1 MKFLKSLCII
11 LLLMG
16 CKSEDDLND
25 TTNLSQILS
34 TTNFEV
40 GAVIACAA
48 SDVNNPNQA
57 NVYFL
62 PESGATNF
70 RLYETASVEVNPN
83 DFSNYTEVLLEDTPF
98 FNGFLREYAIL
109 LNEEKWVVVTFQ
121 LNNEIKVSNPIRTK
135 QVSKP
140 SDFTQEIEVNQSVS
154 LMPQFSWTDNQF
166 GDNAIYFQ
174 VVSDV
179 AQNVFSATYTFE
191 SNFQYYNT
199 SNVVLNVTQG
209 NPPDLESGL
218 TYNFTLMDV
227 SEDNWVNAIT
237 LNTNFTVE

>member
-1 MKFLKSLCII
+1 
-11 LLLMG
+11 MG
-16 CKSEDDLND
+16 CKSEDDPNN
-25 TTNLSQILS
+25 TTNLSQVLS

-48 SDVNNPNQA
+48 SDADNADQA
-57 NVYFL
+57 NVYFF
-62 PESGATNF
+62 PEEGATNF
-70 RLYETASVEVNPN
+70 RLYETTSAEVNPN
-83 DFSNYTEVLLEDTPF
+83 DFSNYTEVFLEDTPF

-109 LNEEKWVVVTFQ
+109 LDEEKWVVVTFQ

-135 QVSKP
+135 QISKP
-140 SDFTQEIEVNQSVS
+140 SNFAQEIAVNQSVS
-154 LMPQFSWTDNQF
+154 LMPQFLWTNNEF

-174 VVSDV
+174 IVSDV
-179 AQNVFSATYTFE
+179 SQNVFSATYTFE

-199 SNVVLNVTQG
+199 SNVVLNVTKG
-209 NPPDLESGL
+209 IPPELESGL

-237 LNTNFTVE
+237 LNTNFIVE

>member
-1 MKFLKSLCII
+1 MKFLKLLCVVI
-11 LLLMG
+11 LLTG
-16 CKSEDDLND
+16 CKSEDDPND

-48 SDVNNPNQA
+48 SEEANTNQV

-62 PESGATNF
+62 PEENATNF

-83 DFSNYTEVLLEDTPF
+83 DFSNYTEVFLEDIPF
-98 FNGFLREYAIL
+98 FNGFLRQYPML
-109 LNEEKWVVVTFQ
+109 LDNEKWVIVTFQ
-121 LNNEIKVSNPIRTK
+121 LDNEIKVSNPIRTK
-135 QVSKP
+135 QISKP
-140 SDFTQEIEVNQSVS
+140 SSFNQQIQVNQSIA
-154 LMPQFSWTDNQF
+154 LMPQFSWIDNQF
-166 GDNAIYFQ
+166 EDNAIYFQ
-174 VVSDV
+174 VVSDID
-179 AQNVFSATYTFE
+179 QNVFSATYTFE

-199 SNVVLNVTQG
+199 SNVVLNVTQDDS
-209 NPPDLESGL
+209 PELVSGL